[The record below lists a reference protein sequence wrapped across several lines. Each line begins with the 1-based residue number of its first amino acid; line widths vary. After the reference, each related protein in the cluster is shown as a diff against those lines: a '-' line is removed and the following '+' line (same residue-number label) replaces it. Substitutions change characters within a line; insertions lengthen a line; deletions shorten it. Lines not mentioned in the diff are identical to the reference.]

1 MENSV
6 SRTSRNRAQR
16 LTMRLTF
23 KLTLTALI
31 ISFTAIVLHVL
42 LIFSIPA
49 SFSYQLSQNYTAT
62 PRFIEVEKGTLLY
75 SAWFDDRQDQNYIQ
89 VLLLTSRRKN
99 PPPLFCRFQSGSNSD
114 TSSSV
119 ASSYYEINK
128 KYSEKRY
135 GMFVASY
142 ALPKELIGTPCYV
155 NISIKLTSEQRN
167 SSVVLPVG
175 NVKNQQCIINTYR
188 GEYGICIPP
197 LHGHISVDALIE
209 FLELSQILGASYF
222 TFYDFEISKNVSNV
236 LNYYEGKGLAQVLSW
251 KLPSYISESDVHYY
265 GQIFAM
271 QDCLFR
277 SMNHLDFVAFNDLD
291 EYIVPLQYGNISSVL
306 RSIHKE
312 KHCGHC
318 FQSAKFVVSGHGRQ
332 NSWPVTQNVFNRIPK
347 ADPTRPK
354 CVSIPKKVF
363 EHGVHVIMQ
372 PLEGKY
378 VTNNVDWNVARVF
391 HYRECHDPTC
401 EEKLE
406 EDKTMEKYG
415 QRLSQRIDV
424 IKGIVQLK
432 SS

>member
-1 MENSV
+1 M
-6 SRTSRNRAQR
+6 
-16 LTMRLTF
+16 MRLTL
-23 KLTLTALI
+23 KLTLITL
-31 ISFTAIVLHVL
+31 ISFAGIVLHVL
-42 LIFSIPA
+42 YFFSFPA
-49 SFSYQLSQNYTAT
+49 SHSYQLSQTDTAT

-75 SAWFDDRQDQNYIQ
+75 SASLDDRQGQNYIQ
-89 VLLLTSRRKN
+89 VVLLTSQRKN
-99 PPPLFCRFQSGSNSD
+99 PPPLFCRFQSATNSN
-114 TSSSV
+114 TSLSV
-119 ASSYYEINK
+119 PSSYYEIDT
-128 KYSEKRY
+128 KYSNKRY
-135 GMFVASY
+135 GMFVASC

-175 NVKNQQCIINTYR
+175 NVKNQQCTTNTYR

-197 LHGHISVDALIE
+197 LHSHISVDGLIE

-291 EYIVPLQYGNISSVL
+291 EYIVPLQYGNMSSML

-318 FQSAKFVVSGHGRQ
+318 FQSAKFVVLGHGRQ
-332 NSWPVTQNVFNRIPK
+332 NSWPVTQNVFNRRPK

-354 CVSIPKKVF
+354 CVVDPNRVF
-363 EHGVHVIMQ
+363 EHGVHFIMQ

-378 VTNNVDWNVARVF
+378 VTDNVDWNAGRVF
-391 HYRECHDPTC
+391 HYRECHDSTC
-401 EEKLE
+401 KEELE
-406 EDKTMEKYG
+406 EDKTMERYG
-415 QRLSQRIDV
+415 QRLKQRIDV
-424 IKGIVQLK
+424 IKGVAHLK
-432 SS
+432 PS